1 MGPWKKVS
9 ATRYFAILGI
19 YVKFQEV
26 HSMNIQQI
34 CFNTSADLGY
44 HRLSIEPP
52 MEPACLCDASL
63 VRSICERSAISQEHQ
78 EKTLSHHLSEKIT
91 DRSLG
96 YFRSFLL
103 LSQLNDFPGNKDMAT
118 LHVCFHNF
126 NMTEIRIIL
135 TWISCLLWGSSQNL

>member
-1 MGPWKKVS
+1 
-9 ATRYFAILGI
+9 
-19 YVKFQEV
+19 
-26 HSMNIQQI
+26 MNIQQI
-34 CFNTSADLGY
+34 CFNTSADLSY

-63 VRSICERSAISQEHQ
+63 VRSIRERSAISQEHQ

-103 LSQLNDFPGNKDMAT
+103 LSQLNDFPGNKDMSKLQRKHGFMYSCMFPQLQDDRNQNDPNLDLLLA
-118 LHVCFHNF
+118 L
-126 NMTEIRIIL
+126 RIIPEL
-135 TWISCLLWGSSQNL
+135 VSG

>member
-1 MGPWKKVS
+1 
-9 ATRYFAILGI
+9 
-19 YVKFQEV
+19 
-26 HSMNIQQI
+26 MNIQQI

-52 MEPACLCDASL
+52 MVPACLCDASL

-96 YFRSFLL
+96 YFRSCLL
-103 LSQLNDFPGNKDMAT
+103 LSQLNDFPGNKDMAK
-118 LHVCFHNF
+118 LQAK
-126 NMTEIRIIL
+126 
-135 TWISCLLWGSSQNL
+135 TWVPFMYVSTTST